1 MKHNISESLIISKI
15 RKAAESDAGFESLR
29 EFIFDYY
36 YAEDDYV
43 FEFGG
48 LEEIFDVLSVY
59 LESEETHGDPLGKI
73 RMRRLHRAIR
83 NRHRTIEDMT
93 AALRYG
99 RISNLLGKF
108 ESGVISRAVFHSQ
121 LRSLSPLTS
130 DAEKLVVAYRLLSE
144 TEGGKAISSD
154 MEIPIRFPR
163 EIAEK
168 IRKLP
173 DMDAF
178 VSTVVRAALENR
190 SEGIQPL

>member
-1 MKHNISESLIISKI
+1 MKYNISESVMISKI
-15 RKAAESDAGFESLR
+15 HKAAESDAGFETLR

-48 LEEIFDVLSVY
+48 AEEIFDVLSVY
-59 LESEETHGDPLGKI
+59 LESEEAYGDPLRKT

-83 NRHRTIEDMT
+83 NRHRTVEDMT
-93 AALRYG
+93 AALKYD
-99 RISNLLGKF
+99 RIANLLDKF
-108 ESGVISRAVFHSQ
+108 EAGVISRAVFLSQ

-130 DAEKLVVAYRLLSE
+130 DAEKLVGAYRLLSE
-144 TEGGKAISSD
+144 TEEINTSSSD
-154 MEIPIRFPR
+154 TEIPIRFPR

-178 VSTVVRAALENR
+178 VSAVVREALENR
-190 SEGIQPL
+190 SQGTHLR